1 MKLTRKKVENQ
12 NVLIHDKKWWIN
24 KRVWYNKKGETALK
38 KLFFLII
45 CALFIVPTVTNAHTA
60 LTSSNPADGQ
70 VVTEELTELVLT
82 FAGQIESL
90 STMKLL
96 KDGQEVP
103 LKVELQE
110 KQMIGTLSTPLDNGS
125 YVIDWSIAGKDGHLI
140 TGEIPFTVQMEQ
152 KAEEEQMT
160 ETKEPI
166 TTDKED
172 SKAENQEKSGKTSDQ
187 NNKQSSNSIKLII
200 PVVVVI
206 ILGIGMLLLFGR
218 KK

>member
-1 MKLTRKKVENQ
+1 MVKK
-12 NVLIHDKKWWIN
+12 IYIWH
-24 KRVWYNKKGETALK
+24 NKKGEFALK

-45 CALFIVPTVTNAHTA
+45 CTLFIGPTIANAHTA

-70 VVTEELTELVLT
+70 VVTEDLTELVLT

-103 LKVELQE
+103 LNVELQD
-110 KQMIGTLSTPLDNGS
+110 KQMIGTLSSPLNNGP
-125 YVIDWSIAGKDGHLI
+125 YVIEWSIAGEDGHFI

-152 KAEEEQMT
+152 KVEQEQSI
-160 ETKEPI
+160 ETKEP
-166 TTDKED
+166 TPDKED
-172 SKAENQEKSGKTSDQ
+172 KAEDQVKNDNTNEQ
-187 NNKQSSNSIKLII
+187 NNTQSSNMII
-200 PVVVVI
+200 ILVPIVVVI
-206 ILGIGMLLLFGR
+206 IFGIGILLLIGR

>member
-1 MKLTRKKVENQ
+1 
-12 NVLIHDKKWWIN
+12 
-24 KRVWYNKKGETALK
+24 LK

-45 CALFIVPTVTNAHTA
+45 GALFIVPTVANAHTA
-60 LTSSNPADGQ
+60 LTSTNPADGQ

-82 FAGQIESL
+82 FAGEIESL

-125 YVIDWSIAGKDGHLI
+125 YAIEWSIAGEDGHLI
-140 TGEIPFTVQMEQ
+140 TGEIPFTVQIEQ
-152 KAEEEQMT
+152 KVEQEQTT
-160 ETKEPI
+160 ETKQP
-166 TTDKED
+166 TTPDKED
-172 SKAENQEKSGKTSDQ
+172 NAEDQYKNDNTNKQ
-187 NNKQSSNSIKLII
+187 NNTQSSNMIKILVPILVI
-200 PVVVVI
+200 I
-206 ILGIGMLLLFGR
+206 ILGIGIFLLFGR